1 MVEFF
6 DLFHPH
12 IVDVSRTELRGRQA
26 LGKPAKGL
34 RFLYVSDG
42 HGHLELDGA
51 RHPLSAGC
59 VVQIPMHRQVA
70 LVHAAPSPLCYY
82 TVQYDYK
89 LIPWEDGA
97 GITGAEGAAGNMA
110 NGSMASNTANASDA
124 SYTVNAS
131 NTSKVSN
138 ASSVSDATNVSNAA
152 DPDMAASSG
161 SASEGEKRLP
171 FDLVVPMMDQ
181 AGMRAEMM
189 SLHSIWTQ
197 KKQGFSGAAK
207 LMFFHI
213 IHRVYEQ
220 QQNSRKEEDT
230 TERTILECVRYI
242 DNNYTQTL
250 EREKLARQV
259 AVSSSY
265 FSVLFKKYVGCSPV
279 QYIMRVRLDKA
290 MKLLRESSKPV
301 SVVAFEVGF
310 RDPLYFTR
318 VFSREVGVT
327 PREYREVT

>member
-26 LGKPAKGL
+26 LVKPAKGL

-42 HGHLELDGA
+42 HGHLELDGIS
-51 RHPLSAGC
+51 HPLSAGC
-59 VVQIPMHRQVA
+59 VVQIPLHRQVA
-70 LVHAAPSPLCYY
+70 LAHAAPSPLCYY

-89 LIPWEDGA
+89 LIPWEDGVA
-97 GITGAEGAAGNMA
+97 SA
-110 NGSMASNTANASDA
+110 NGASVIGSIGSTNGAGSTGGPGSTAGGVGSG
-124 SYTVNAS
+124 
-131 NTSKVSN
+131 VSSTGTE
-138 ASSVSDATNVSNAA
+138 A
-152 DPDMAASSG
+152 G
-161 SASEGEKRLP
+161 GGASEGEKRLP

-189 SLHSIWTQ
+189 NLHSIWTQ

-220 QQNSRKEEDT
+220 QNDRNEEDT

-259 AVSSSY
+259 SVSSSY

-279 QYIMRVRLDKA
+279 QYIMRVRLNKA